1 MILVLMFNGM
11 CGWVILDSYYFI
23 IRFMFICLIEPGA
36 PNERGWNENVR
47 VDKMEVEPLRK
58 GGVME
63 DGTPQE
69 GGCNGG
75 WNPPGRGM

>member
-1 MILVLMFNGM
+1 
-11 CGWVILDSYYFI
+11 
-23 IRFMFICLIEPGA
+23 MFIYLIEPGA

-63 DGTPQE
+63 DGNPRE

-75 WNPPGRGM
+75 